1 MTSAQD
7 VVRSAAVTKLLFIL
21 SLSKSSRKFGERENT
36 RVALEGGREERE
48 EKKKKESRRRRE
60 RSGAEQRRR
69 ERETETETEREG
81 ERERDTE
88 RESRRGLLWRADL

>member
-36 RVALEGGREERE
+36 RVALEGGREETE
-48 EKKKKESRRRRE
+48 EKKKKESRRRE

-69 ERETETETEREG
+69 ERERERQRERVGEVCYG
-81 ERERDTE
+81 ERTCRP
-88 RESRRGLLWRADL
+88 RARALST

>member
-60 RSGAEQRRR
+60 KRRR
-69 ERETETETEREG
+69 TETERERDRDGDG
-81 ERERDTE
+81 ERGRERDRE
-88 RESRRGLLWRADL
+88 RE

>member
-48 EKKKKESRRRRE
+48 EKKKKESRRRE

-69 ERETETETEREG
+69 ERERERQRERVGEVCYG
-81 ERERDTE
+81 ERTCRP
-88 RESRRGLLWRADL
+88 RARALST

>member
-48 EKKKKESRRRRE
+48 EKKKKESRRRE